1 MNWYQ
6 HHSTVD
12 RLAAAY
18 TLGTLHGGARRR
30 FEAVLA
36 QKTLLR
42 LAVDDWTLRLSPL
55 LTTLPPLEPS
65 RALWKAVEQRTTV
78 QTAPHPQAL
87 WRRLFSAIPAGAL
100 AMGVLMGVLM
110 GVMGPILWNTQLSGE
125 PQAQLP
131 ASYVGVL
138 ANGDG
143 KPGLI
148 VSSLRHGMSVDIK
161 QVTPM
166 VVPQGMQLYLWR
178 IDAEGK
184 ASPLGPIPAGKWVQ
198 LPLQVP
204 AEKIFSKAVELGV
217 TLERADSANPQTPQL
232 PFVYRGL
239 CGKLWK

>member
-6 HHSTVD
+6 HHTTVD

-18 TLGTLHGGARRR
+18 VLGTLQGGARRR
-30 FEAVLA
+30 FESVLD

-42 LAVDDWTLRLSPL
+42 LAVDDWTLRLAPL

-65 RALWKAVEQRTTV
+65 RALWKAVAQRTAV
-78 QTAPHPQAL
+78 KADSKPQPL
-87 WRRLFSAIPAGAL
+87 WRRIFSTIPAGAL
-100 AMGVLMGVLM
+100 AMGVLV
-110 GVMGPILWNTQLSGE
+110 GVMAPALWNTQLYGD

-138 ANGDG
+138 ATADG

-161 QVTPM
+161 QVAP
-166 VVPQGMQLYLWR
+166 VAVPQGMRLYLWR
-178 IDAEGK
+178 IDAAGK
-184 ASPLGPIPAGKWVQ
+184 ASPLGPIPTGKWVQ
-198 LPLQVP
+198 LPLQEP
-204 AEKIFSKAVELGV
+204 AEKIFSQAVELGV
-217 TLERADSANPQTPQL
+217 SLERADSGNPQTPQL
-232 PFVYRGL
+232 PYVYRGL